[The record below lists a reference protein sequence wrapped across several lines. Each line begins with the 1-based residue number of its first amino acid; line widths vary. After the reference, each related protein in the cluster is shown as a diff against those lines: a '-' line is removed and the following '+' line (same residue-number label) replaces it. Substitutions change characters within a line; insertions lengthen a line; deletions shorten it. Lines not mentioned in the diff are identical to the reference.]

1 MCNTLRAVS
10 HHCVYFLPFH
20 IKRRDDHLP
29 IARAKSSS
37 LHQACVYCILLPR
50 RTLSVVAHTKSK
62 WQYYFVSNGT
72 KCLAFFLNIF
82 FFFFVTSRTAIYSIW
97 FFIVCLPDISFVWTA
112 RAEQNALSS
121 HNQACSL
128 MCMCLAAI
136 GEIGMKEKRKIHL
149 KLFAKCLLYSHFL
162 SASARTSM
170 CTKRI
175 WVLICNGFNSIIIII
190 IISSV

>member
-1 MCNTLRAVS
+1 MCNALRAVS
-10 HHCVYFLPFH
+10 HHCVHFLPFH

-29 IARAKSSS
+29 IARTKICRFTKHVCIAF
-37 LHQACVYCILLPR
+37 YCL
-50 RTLSVVAHTKSK
+50 VAHTKSK

-72 KCLAFFLNIF
+72 ECLVSFLNVF
-82 FFFFVTSRTAIYSIW
+82 LLLFVTSRTTIDSIW
-97 FFIVCLPDISFVWTA
+97 FFIVCLPDISFVWTV

-121 HNQACSL
+121 HNQACSR
-128 MCMCLAAI
+128 MCMCLGAI

-190 IISSV
+190 ISSV